1 MEIALRNALV
11 RKVQKQLDCARAAAL
26 HNAQLC
32 KSSGVAIAH
41 WASAQEITCCQV
53 PAKIFRAI
61 IKEIPLFIKKIQC
74 FWFFGGRVNF
84 VLKFFF
90 FQFTVLITFEENN

>member
-11 RKVQKQLDCARAAAL
+11 HKVQKQLDCARAAAL
-26 HNAQLC
+26 YNAQLC

-61 IKEIPLFIKKIQC
+61 IKEIPLFIKKKYNV
-74 FWFFGGRVNF
+74 FGFLAGG
-84 VLKFFF
+84 
-90 FQFTVLITFEENN
+90 LIFC

>member
-1 MEIALRNALV
+1 MRITACAYVIAQCAMEIALRNALV

-26 HNAQLC
+26 HNMQLC

-61 IKEIPLFIKKIQC
+61 IKEIPLFIKKYNV
-74 FWFFGGRVNF
+74 FGFLAGG
-84 VLKFFF
+84 
-90 FQFTVLITFEENN
+90 LIFC